1 MTASILD
8 INCDMG
14 EGFGNWRM
22 SDDAAVLPLIT
33 TANLA
38 CGFHAGDPLIMMETV
53 RAARNAGVAV
63 GAHPG
68 LPDLAGF
75 GRRVMALS
83 AEELHACIAYQIG
96 ALQAFLAI
104 HDMRLNHVK
113 PHGAMFH
120 VLRDPVMTEATLD
133 AIAAVAPGAAIYWVG
148 PLGREIFTT
157 RALARRMRVCAEAY
171 PDLDYAD
178 DGSLIVERRKRP
190 VEPTVIAARI
200 TEILTHGTLTN
211 HNGVTLPMQVE
222 SVCIHSDGPN
232 VQEVLAAAHEAAA
245 ACGARLA
252 CVTA

>member
-1 MTASILD
+1 MTARILD

-53 RAARNAGVAV
+53 RAAREAGVAV

-83 AEELHACIAYQIG
+83 AEELHAGFAYQIG
-96 ALQAFLAI
+96 ALQAFLTI
-104 HDMRLNHVK
+104 HGMRLNHVK
-113 PHGAMFH
+113 PHGALFH
-120 VLRDPVMTEATLD
+120 VLRDPVMTEAALD
-133 AIAAVAPGAAIYWVG
+133 AITAVAPGAAIYWVG
-148 PLGREIFTT
+148 PLGREVFTT
-157 RALARRMRVCAEAY
+157 RALARGMRVCAEAY

-178 DGSLIVERRKRP
+178 DGSLLVERRKRP
-190 VEPTVIAARI
+190 VEPALIASRI

-211 HNGVTLPMQVE
+211 RNGVTLPMQVE

-232 VQEVLAAAHEAAA
+232 VQEVLAAARGAAA

-252 CVTA
+252 CATA

>member
-1 MTASILD
+1 MTAGILD

-38 CGFHAGDPLIMMETV
+38 CGFHAGDPLIMMQTV
-53 RAARNAGVAV
+53 GAARAAGVAV

-75 GRRVMALS
+75 GRRIMALS
-83 AEELHACIAYQIG
+83 AEELHAGFAYQIG

-104 HDMRLNHVK
+104 HSMRLNHVK
-113 PHGAMFH
+113 PHGALFH
-120 VLRDPVMTEATLD
+120 VLRDPAMADAALD
-133 AIAAVAPGAAIYWVG
+133 AIAAVAPDAAIYWVG
-148 PLGREIFTT
+148 PPGREVFAN
-157 RALARRMRVCAEAY
+157 RALDRGMRVCAEAY

-178 DGSLIVERRKRP
+178 DGSLLVERRKRP
-190 VEPTVIAARI
+190 VAPALIASRV

-211 HNGVTLPMQVE
+211 RNGVTLPMQVE
-222 SVCIHSDGPN
+222 SICIHSDGPN
-232 VQEVLAAAHEAAA
+232 VQEVLAAARAAAA
-245 ACGARLA
+245 ACGVSLA
-252 CVTA
+252 CATA